1 MSAESLVSAESSVS
15 PVSAESSVS
24 VVSAESLVSAES
36 SVSVVSAESLV
47 SAHCYVSWF
56 LVFITVLLLLTDRT
70 SKEFTALKV

>member
-1 MSAESLVSAESSVS
+1 MSAESSVS

-36 SVSVVSAESLV
+36 AESSVSPVSAESLV